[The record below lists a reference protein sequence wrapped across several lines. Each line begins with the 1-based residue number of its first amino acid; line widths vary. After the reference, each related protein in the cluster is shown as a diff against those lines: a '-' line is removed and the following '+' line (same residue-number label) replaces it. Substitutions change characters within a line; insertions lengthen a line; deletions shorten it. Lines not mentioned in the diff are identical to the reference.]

1 MFNQFKAAKP
11 FDEDIF
17 MGKLIKW
24 IVLTDQAF
32 STVDNEEFEDLLEYI
47 KKDVFVKSRRT
58 LMRRLEELFI
68 LKQDALRTLL
78 ASTTSKISITCD
90 MWTSA
95 NQLSFFGMTGH
106 WIDNDYVY
114 QERLIAFKFV
124 EGEHDGLNL
133 CNEMMSILENLGIV
147 EKLFGITADNA
158 SNNTTMIQEM
168 EKIYQSKYPTASFSL
183 VWNKIECVA
192 HVINLAGQAL
202 FKNFKQQ
209 VDPDNYIENDA
220 DPMVSALSRLS
231 FLVRK
236 IRLSPKMRRSM
247 KNICHDLDVKFLVI
261 YS

>member
-1 MFNQFKAAKP
+1 
-11 FDEDIF
+11 
-17 MGKLIKW
+17 
-24 IVLTDQAF
+24 
-32 STVDNEEFEDLLEYI
+32 
-47 KKDVFVKSRRT
+47 
-58 LMRRLEELFI
+58 
-68 LKQDALRTLL
+68 
-78 ASTTSKISITCD
+78 
-90 MWTSA
+90 
-95 NQLSFFGMTGH
+95 
-106 WIDNDYVY
+106 
-114 QERLIAFKFV
+114 
-124 EGEHDGLNL
+124 
-133 CNEMMSILENLGIV
+133 
-147 EKLFGITADNA
+147 
-158 SNNTTMIQEM
+158 MIQEM

-183 VWNKIECVA
+183 VWNKIECLA